1 MKTNFA
7 LNAIIIAG
15 TLSVSS
21 LAAAQTTVTAWNFN
35 NLPVATNTSPAASTG
50 SGTASTLGMVNTYTG
65 GSAANTS
72 DTSNI
77 YLGADGTN
85 DWRLTGSGNG
95 WNSAA
100 AQYTQGA
107 QFMTSTVGYNNVAF
121 TYDWDTTTK
130 GIRDLQAQFTTDG
143 VSWTNIGSL
152 QVSNTTQAYMTGLSI
167 NFAGITS
174 VNNDANFGVRL
185 VAAYDPTYKNTNTY
199 TQAGTPTSA
208 MSNTAGNWRFDN
220 IAFTGVAIAAV
231 PEPESYAMLLAG
243 LGLVALVARRRN
255 KK

>member
-1 MKTNFA
+1 MKSKFA
-7 LNAIIIAG
+7 NLAIIIAG
-15 TLSVSS
+15 TL
-21 LAAAQTTVTAWNFN
+21 LASGLACAQTTVTAWNFN
-35 NLPVATNTSPAASTG
+35 NLPVANNTSPATSTG
-50 SGTASTLGMVNTYTG
+50 TGSASTLGMVNAYAG

-77 YLGADGTN
+77 FLGADATN
-85 DWRLTGSGNG
+85 DWRLQGSGNG

-107 QFMTSTVGYNNVAF
+107 QFMASTVGYNNVAF
-121 TYDWDTTTK
+121 TYDWNTTTK

-143 VSWTNIGSL
+143 VTWTNIGSL
-152 QVSNTTQAYMTGLSI
+152 QVSNTTQAYMTGLTL
-167 NFAGITS
+167 NFAGISS

-185 VAAYDPTYKNTNTY
+185 VSAYDPTYKTANTY
-199 TQAGTPTSA
+199 TQAGTPASA

-220 IAFTGVAIAAV
+220 VAVTGIAIAAV
-231 PEPESYAMLLAG
+231 PEPESYAMMLAG
-243 LGLVALVARRRN
+243 LGLMAWVARRRS